1 MKATNTPPAK
11 LVVSLFTGA
20 ATLFSDA
27 LKGLEAEFG
36 PLDFLSESLAFDYTD
51 YYKDE
56 FGVGLKRKVASFENP
71 VLPEGLAD
79 IKTFTNSLEQGFK
92 EGPKRRINIDP
103 GVLTSHNFILASCK
117 NFSHRVCLSQGVY
130 ADLTLIYSGGGF
142 KDLEWTYPDYRDSRM
157 KSILSEIRKRHVF
170 MLKANQGVLAGAA
183 E

>member
-11 LVVSLFTGA
+11 LVVSLFTCEKP
-20 ATLFSDA
+20 LFLDA
-27 LKGLEAEFG
+27 LKWLEEEFG
-36 PLDFLSESLAFDYTD
+36 PLDFLSELLAFDYTD

-56 FGVGLKRKVASFENP
+56 FGGGLKRKVASFENP

-79 IKTFTNSLEQGFK
+79 IKTFTNSLEEGFK
-92 EGPKRRINIDP
+92 NGPKRRINIDP
-103 GVLTSHNFILASCK
+103 GILTNHNFILATRK
-117 NFSHRVCLSQGVY
+117 DFSHRVCLSQGVY

-157 KSILSEIRKRHVF
+157 KSILLEIRKRHVF
-170 MLKANQGVLAGAA
+170 KLKAGQGAPAGDA